1 MKYFIEIG
9 SSNYDT
15 LFNLCENGWTGVMVE
30 PLKPVFDQLPTH
42 ENLQLLNVAIA
53 ESEGERLLYV
63 VESANDWSSLLY
75 DHHKK
80 IDHKSQSNTVTVQS
94 ITFDQLIERC
104 KFPIVD
110 FLKIDAEGYDA
121 TIIKTIDLNKY
132 AIQRIQFEHRHMS
145 VYTWNELMSKFNL
158 EGFALIGLDESNAN
172 FEKI

>member
-9 SSNYDT
+9 SNNYDT
-15 LFNLCENGWTGVMVE
+15 LYNLCEAGWRGVMVE
-30 PLKPVFDQLPTH
+30 PVKETFDSLPKH
-42 ENLQLLNVAIA
+42 DNLNLLNLAIA
-53 ESEGERLLYV
+53 ETEGERDFFIV
-63 VESANDWSSLLY
+63 SSTTAWSSLFAE
-75 DHHKK
+75 HHKK
-80 IDHKSQSNTVTVQS
+80 VDSNSEAEIVKVQS
-94 ITFDQLIERC
+94 ITFDQLMEKC